1 MPTWKDT
8 LAEGRGPVFAL
19 VCLAV
24 WLFAAD
30 SLVTATIMPSVAAS
44 LGGYVFFGWATAGF
58 MLGSVMAAATSGL
71 MTERQGLRLAMTI
84 AALVYGAGCVLS
96 AAAPSI
102 GVFLIGRLVQGIGG
116 GWLSGLAAV
125 AVGLLFPN
133 AVLPRVYAVTT
144 GVWGV
149 ASLIGPLIGGL
160 FADAGVW
167 RACFWLFAAQGLAA
181 AAAAWLVL
189 PPAGKAEG
197 ARGLAWTQLF
207 LITAGVGAIAAA
219 NLTGP
224 LAAVILVVA
233 GVGLLFAAVAYN
245 AIAKTLLFP
254 RSVAHILRSPGAAY
268 LGLFLRV
275 AASMGYSVYGPA
287 LLQTQNHLS
296 ALSAGYV
303 VALEAV
309 SWTACG
315 LIVARLTGPVR
326 TVMIRA
332 GSVSIV
338 LGLALAAFAFPAA
351 HLPGVIV
358 AGCLLGGGFGLSSSF
373 IMQRV
378 LGDVTAAERAT
389 ASSALTTTRLV
400 GSAAGAAAVAVAAN
414 LSGFSDGFD
423 IATAPIAGF
432 WVYASAVPVAV
443 ASAIAMWRL
452 GDQPQGSMVLSR

>member
-1 MPTWKDT
+1 MPTWRDT
-8 LAEGRGPVFAL
+8 LADGRGPVFAL

-58 MLGSVMAAATSGL
+58 MLGSVLAAATSGV
-71 MTERQGLRLAMTI
+71 MTERQGLKLAMTL
-84 AALVYGAGCVLS
+84 AALVYAAGCVLS

-102 GVFLIGRLVQGIGG
+102 GVFLIGRLAQGVGG

-160 FADAGVW
+160 FADAGIW
-167 RACFWLFAAQGLAA
+167 RACFWMFAAQGLAA
-181 AAAAWLVL
+181 AAAAWVL
-189 PPAGKAEG
+189 LTPAGKSEDAKG
-197 ARGLAWTQLF
+197 IAWIQLF
-207 LITAGVGAIAAA
+207 LIAAGIGMIAAA

-224 LAAVILVVA
+224 VVA
-233 GVGLLFAAVAYN
+233 ALLVLAGVALLFGAVAYN
-245 AIAKTLLFP
+245 AVARTLLFP

-268 LGLFLRV
+268 LGLFFRV

-309 SWTACG
+309 SWTVCG
-315 LIVARLTGPVR
+315 LLVARLTGPIR
-326 TVMIRA
+326 TVLIRA

-338 LGLALAAFAFPAA
+338 LGLALAAVAFPAA
-351 HLPGVIV
+351 NLAGVIV
-358 AGCLLGGGFGLSSSF
+358 SGCLLGGGFGLSSSF

-414 LSGFSDGFD
+414 LNGFADGFD
-423 IATAPIAGF
+423 LISAPIAGF
-432 WVYASAVPVAV
+432 WIYAAAVPVAV
-443 ASAIAMWRL
+443 AGAVAMWRL
-452 GDQPQGSMVLSR
+452 GDPLQESRALSR